1 MNLKGKIAVVTGGAQ
16 GIGKGIVRRYVEEKA
31 KVAIFDCDKAMMAE
45 TKAEMDALGGEV
57 MVFDV
62 DVKSEDAVQ
71 EAVDVVVKTWG
82 TIDILAA
89 CAGICWPASPFLKLT
104 EEAWD
109 RVLDT
114 NLKGI
119 FLISRCVANVMV
131 EKGNGGSIIHMSSV
145 NGIAAEAE
153 IAHYNVS
160 KGGIN
165 MLTKSM
171 ALELAQYN
179 IRVNAILPGFIDTR
193 LNRDDID
200 NEVWLKEYLK
210 TIPAGR
216 VGSPADVAG
225 AAYFLASDDSAYI
238 TGDLLVIDGG
248 QTIKLS

>member
-1 MNLKGKIAVVTGGAQ
+1 MNLEGKIAVVTGGAQ
-16 GIGKGIVRRYVEEKA
+16 GIGKGIVKRYVEEKA
-31 KVAIFDCDKAMMAE
+31 KVAIFDCDKAMMTE

-71 EAVDVVVKTWG
+71 GAVDVVVKTWG

-104 EEAWD
+104 EEDWD

-131 EKGNGGSIIHMSSV
+131 EKENGGSIIHMSSV